1 MRTLRSLITVAS
13 LVALVLA
20 ISLSNGVRTAAQTS
34 SQFPAG
40 LVAWWPADGN
50 ALDVV
55 GSNNGTLLNGTT
67 FALGK
72 VSQAFSLDGV
82 DDIIDLG
89 ANNIIGSG
97 NMPFSVAMW
106 IYPTSVPETGFYYF
120 TIRLKQDTQ
129 FFIAFTNDFSNR
141 KIHPY
146 PSGEVDL
153 AQLRVRSQSG
163 RADETSKRQSPSSK
177 ALLPSRAHPMSALSP
192 CFEACL
198 PLVAEAH
205 GLFERALPG
214 DECRLL
220 VPQPQVPRGE
230 AETKVFF
237 ASRPRVDGAWQ

>member
-1 MRTLRSLITVAS
+1 ME
-13 LVALVLA
+13 
-20 ISLSNGVRTAAQTS
+20 
-34 SQFPAG
+34 
-40 LVAWWPADGN
+40 
-50 ALDVV
+50 
-55 GSNNGTLLNGTT
+55 TT
-67 FALGK
+67 M
-72 VSQAFSLDGV
+72 
-82 DDIIDLG
+82 
-89 ANNIIGSG
+89 NIIGAIVAGLAGTVVISMIMAMAPKMGMPKMAIWEMLGSMFSKDG
-97 NMPFSVAMW
+97 NNTLGW
-106 IYPTSVPETGFYYF
+106 I
-120 TIRLKQDTQ
+120 IH
-129 FFIAFTNDFSNR
+129 FSNR

-146 PSGEVDL
+146 PPGEVDL

-220 VPQPQVPRGE
+220 VPQPQVPREE